1 LNDTVHARI
10 EALRK
15 KGDSIITPNNYVS
28 DQEVVALYNGA
39 VALVHPA
46 LYEGFGITPL
56 EAMACGTPTLVSNV
70 EPMPEVANGAAIL
83 FDPRKPVSIKNA
95 MVQVVSDVK
104 LRKQTEV
111 LLGDAEDD

>member
-1 LNDTVHARI
+1 
-10 EALRK
+10 
-15 KGDSIITPNNYVS
+15 
-28 DQEVVALYNGA
+28 
-39 VALVHPA
+39 
-46 LYEGFGITPL
+46 
-56 EAMACGTPTLVSNV
+56 MACGTPTLVSNV

-104 LRKQTEV
+104 LRKQLKDAGLKRSKELTWQASATQLTEV